1 MTNGV
6 ENMSL
11 GCSMCSKII
20 TGEAANCTKCGTEL
34 CRPCAELTK
43 YRCHCGGYFK
53 KTHIAG
59 LMGKMFGTTGTII
72 IIIII
77 AAIYLNRADS
87 NKNTITDSDNVAT
100 SQASTKSLIE
110 DNKTTTQTTN
120 LDQDN
125 PENETQSTN
134 TAEVNSASTVDLDQE
149 KNTST
154 DIPSTEN
161 HDEVKNTENA
171 SSAN

>member
-1 MTNGV
+1 MICFFLLSFFYSTF
-6 ENMSL
+6 SQ
-11 GCSMCSKII
+11 C
-20 TGEAANCTKCGTEL
+20 
-34 CRPCAELTK
+34 
-43 YRCHCGGYFK
+43 
-53 KTHIAG
+53 
-59 LMGKMFGTTGTII
+59 
-72 IIIII
+72 
-77 AAIYLNRADS
+77 

>member
-1 MTNGV
+1 
-6 ENMSL
+6 MSL
-11 GCSMCSKII
+11 GCSICSKII
-20 TGEAANCTKCGTEL
+20 TGEAANCTKCETQL

-72 IIIII
+72 IIIIV
-77 AAIYLNRADS
+77 AAIYLNREDS
-87 NKNTITDSDNVAT
+87 NKNTITDSNTNNVAT
-100 SQASTKSLIE
+100 SQTSTKSLIE

-120 LDQDN
+120 LDQDK
-125 PENETQSTN
+125 PDNETQSTN

-154 DIPSTEN
+154 DTPSTDTPSTEN

>member
-1 MTNGV
+1 
-6 ENMSL
+6 
-11 GCSMCSKII
+11 
-20 TGEAANCTKCGTEL
+20 
-34 CRPCAELTK
+34 
-43 YRCHCGGYFK
+43 
-53 KTHIAG
+53 
-59 LMGKMFGTTGTII
+59 MGKMFGTTGTII